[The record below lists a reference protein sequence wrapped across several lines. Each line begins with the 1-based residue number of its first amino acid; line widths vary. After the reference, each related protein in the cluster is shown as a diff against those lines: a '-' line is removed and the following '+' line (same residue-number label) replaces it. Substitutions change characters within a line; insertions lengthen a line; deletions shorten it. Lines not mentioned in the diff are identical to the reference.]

1 MKGPNN
7 KRPRGYRGNGRR
19 PGFHGRGSTF
29 ESNGPEGKIRGTA
42 FQVIEKYQALAQDA
56 LSAGDRIGA
65 ENFFQHA
72 EHYYRVV
79 AANGWDQRGQR
90 QNAQQQ
96 QQPQQAQQPQHAQ
109 QRGEPEQ
116 QSGGEPAQAASA
128 EPQPAA
134 SEDAKPA
141 AEEPAPQALLTG
153 PSRPER
159 LPFQHPGRRTCV
171 RAHDPSGACGPC
183 RDAAAPHIGSGCYAT
198 RHPAADLA

>member
-90 QNAQQQ
+90 PQN
-96 QQPQQAQQPQHAQ
+96 QQPQQQQSQPRVEHEQQP
-109 QRGEPEQ
+109 
-116 QSGGEPAQAASA
+116 GGEQPQAAAA
-128 EPQPAA
+128 EPKPQAVA
-134 SEDAKPA
+134 SDDA
-141 AEEPAPQALLTG
+141 PAPAEQRAPQ
-153 PSRPER
+153 PS
-159 LPFQHPGRRTCV
+159 
-171 RAHDPSGACGPC
+171 
-183 RDAAAPHIGSGCYAT
+183 
-198 RHPAADLA
+198 

>member
-90 QNAQQQ
+90 QHN
-96 QQPQQAQQPQHAQ
+96 QQPQPQPAQP
-109 QRGEPEQ
+109 RVEPEQ
-116 QSGGEPAQAASA
+116 KPAGEQQPVAAA
-128 EPQPAA
+128 EPQPEVVTAGDE
-134 SEDAKPA
+134 SPET
-141 AEEPAPQALLTG
+141 AEERAP
-153 PSRPER
+153 
-159 LPFQHPGRRTCV
+159 
-171 RAHDPSGACGPC
+171 RAS
-183 RDAAAPHIGSGCYAT
+183 
-198 RHPAADLA
+198 

>member
-90 QNAQQQ
+90 PQN
-96 QQPQQAQQPQHAQ
+96 QQPQQQP
-109 QRGEPEQ
+109 RVEPEQ
-116 QSGGEPAQAASA
+116 QPGGGQEPAAAA
-128 EPQPAA
+128 EPQPRTVA
-134 SEDAKPA
+134 SDEASDA
-141 AEEPAPQALLTG
+141 AEERAPQA
-153 PSRPER
+153 S
-159 LPFQHPGRRTCV
+159 
-171 RAHDPSGACGPC
+171 
-183 RDAAAPHIGSGCYAT
+183 
-198 RHPAADLA
+198 

>member
-42 FQVIEKYQALAQDA
+42 FQVIEKYQTLAQDA

-90 QNAQQQ
+90 QQNQHPQQQ
-96 QQPQQAQQPQHAQ
+96 QSQPRVEHEQQPGGEQPQAAAA
-109 QRGEPEQ
+109 EPK
-116 QSGGEPAQAASA
+116 PQAAASDDAPGSA
-128 EPQPAA
+128 EERAPQP
-134 SEDAKPA
+134 S
-141 AEEPAPQALLTG
+141 
-153 PSRPER
+153 
-159 LPFQHPGRRTCV
+159 
-171 RAHDPSGACGPC
+171 
-183 RDAAAPHIGSGCYAT
+183 
-198 RHPAADLA
+198 

>member
-90 QNAQQQ
+90 QQN
-96 QQPQQAQQPQHAQ
+96 QQPQPHQPQQ
-109 QRGEPEQ
+109 SQPRVEPEQ
-116 QSGGEPAQAASA
+116 QPGGGQ
-128 EPQPAA
+128 QPAA
-134 SEDAKPA
+134 AVEPKPQPQAAAGDETPDA
-141 AEEPAPQALLTG
+141 AEERAPQ
-153 PSRPER
+153 PS
-159 LPFQHPGRRTCV
+159 
-171 RAHDPSGACGPC
+171 
-183 RDAAAPHIGSGCYAT
+183 
-198 RHPAADLA
+198 

>member
-90 QNAQQQ
+90 PQN
-96 QQPQQAQQPQHAQ
+96 QQPQQQQSQP
-109 QRGEPEQ
+109 RVEPEQ
-116 QSGGEPAQAASA
+116 QPGGEQPQAAAA
-128 EPQPAA
+128 EPKPQAVA
-134 SEDAKPA
+134 SEDA
-141 AEEPAPQALLTG
+141 PAPAEQRAPQ
-153 PSRPER
+153 PS
-159 LPFQHPGRRTCV
+159 
-171 RAHDPSGACGPC
+171 
-183 RDAAAPHIGSGCYAT
+183 
-198 RHPAADLA
+198 

>member
-1 MKGPNN
+1 MKGPNS

-90 QNAQQQ
+90 PQN
-96 QQPQQAQQPQHAQ
+96 QQPQPQQSQP
-109 QRGEPEQ
+109 RVEPEKRPAEEQ
-116 QSGGEPAQAASA
+116 PPAAPAEPKPQAAA
-128 EPQPAA
+128 NDEAP
-134 SEDAKPA
+134 DA
-141 AEEPAPQALLTG
+141 AEEHAPQ
-153 PSRPER
+153 PS
-159 LPFQHPGRRTCV
+159 
-171 RAHDPSGACGPC
+171 
-183 RDAAAPHIGSGCYAT
+183 
-198 RHPAADLA
+198 

>member
-90 QNAQQQ
+90 QHGQQPQQ
-96 QQPQQAQQPQHAQ
+96 QQPQPQ
-109 QRGEPEQ
+109 QRVEPEQ
-116 QSGGEPAQAASA
+116 RPNGGQERAANSEPQAQAAQADEAPA
-128 EPQPAA
+128 EATEEHA
-134 SEDAKPA
+134 S
-141 AEEPAPQALLTG
+141 QA
-153 PSRPER
+153 S
-159 LPFQHPGRRTCV
+159 
-171 RAHDPSGACGPC
+171 
-183 RDAAAPHIGSGCYAT
+183 
-198 RHPAADLA
+198 

>member
-1 MKGPNN
+1 MKGSNN

-56 LSAGDRIGA
+56 LSSGDRIGA

-90 QNAQQQ
+90 QHGQQPQHSQ
-96 QQPQQAQQPQHAQ
+96 QQPQPQ
-109 QRGEPEQ
+109 QRVEPEKN
-116 QSGGEPAQAASA
+116 SGGAQEQAASA
-128 EPQPAA
+128 EPQAQATA
-134 SEDAKPA
+134 SEEAPADAT
-141 AEEPAPQALLTG
+141 EERAPQA
-153 PSRPER
+153 S
-159 LPFQHPGRRTCV
+159 
-171 RAHDPSGACGPC
+171 
-183 RDAAAPHIGSGCYAT
+183 
-198 RHPAADLA
+198 

>member
-1 MKGPNN
+1 MKSPNS

-19 PGFHGRGSTF
+19 PGFHGRGSNF

-90 QNAQQQ
+90 QH
-96 QQPQQAQQPQHAQ
+96 AQQPQPPHPQ
-109 QRGEPEQ
+109 QRVEPEQ
-116 QSGGEPAQAASA
+116 RPGGEHEPAAGDEPRPQAAAGDETPDTA
-128 EPQPAA
+128 EGH
-134 SEDAKPA
+134 
-141 AEEPAPQALLTG
+141 APQA
-153 PSRPER
+153 S
-159 LPFQHPGRRTCV
+159 
-171 RAHDPSGACGPC
+171 
-183 RDAAAPHIGSGCYAT
+183 
-198 RHPAADLA
+198 

>member
-90 QNAQQQ
+90 PHS
-96 QQPQQAQQPQHAQ
+96 QQPQPQQPQPQ
-109 QRGEPEQ
+109 QRVEPEQ
-116 QSGGEPAQAASA
+116 KRPNGEQEPAANA
-128 EPQPAA
+128 EPQTEAGAADEPPA
-134 SEDAKPA
+134 DA
-141 AEEPAPQALLTG
+141 AEERAPQA
-153 PSRPER
+153 S
-159 LPFQHPGRRTCV
+159 
-171 RAHDPSGACGPC
+171 
-183 RDAAAPHIGSGCYAT
+183 
-198 RHPAADLA
+198 

>member
-90 QNAQQQ
+90 QQN
-96 QQPQQAQQPQHAQ
+96 QQPQPQQPQP
-109 QRGEPEQ
+109 RVEPEQ
-116 QSGGEPAQAASA
+116 QPGGDQPQAAAVEPKPQAVAGDDAPTPA
-128 EPQPAA
+128 EERAPQP
-134 SEDAKPA
+134 S
-141 AEEPAPQALLTG
+141 
-153 PSRPER
+153 
-159 LPFQHPGRRTCV
+159 
-171 RAHDPSGACGPC
+171 
-183 RDAAAPHIGSGCYAT
+183 
-198 RHPAADLA
+198 

>member
-90 QNAQQQ
+90 QHG
-96 QQPQQAQQPQHAQ
+96 QQPQQSQQPQPQ
-109 QRGEPEQ
+109 QRVEPEQ
-116 QSGGEPAQAASA
+116 KAGADAATDAGA
-128 EPQPAA
+128 EPQPQVAGD
-134 SEDAKPA
+134 DAPAPA
-141 AEEPAPQALLTG
+141 AEHAPQA
-153 PSRPER
+153 S
-159 LPFQHPGRRTCV
+159 
-171 RAHDPSGACGPC
+171 
-183 RDAAAPHIGSGCYAT
+183 
-198 RHPAADLA
+198 

>member
-56 LSAGDRIGA
+56 LSSGDRISA

-90 QNAQQQ
+90 PQGQQHQQN
-96 QQPQQAQQPQHAQ
+96 QQPQPQ
-109 QRGEPEQ
+109 QRVEPEQ
-116 QSGGEPAQAASA
+116 KPAGEQEPAANA
-128 EPQPAA
+128 EPQTQAATADEPAA
-134 SEDAKPA
+134 DA
-141 AEEPAPQALLTG
+141 AEEHAPQA
-153 PSRPER
+153 S
-159 LPFQHPGRRTCV
+159 
-171 RAHDPSGACGPC
+171 
-183 RDAAAPHIGSGCYAT
+183 
-198 RHPAADLA
+198 